1 MKTRITFTLL
11 ILAAITS
18 SLFAEPRRQTIVIR
32 DGKVIE
38 GKGLAELDGLLA
50 GKRAFL
56 GVSLTDLSPELRE
69 HFGAPKDSGVLVGN
83 IEDGSPA
90 EKAGVRV
97 GDIIVAVDGKDVES
111 SWDLRKALQGKKD
124 GDTARIE
131 VVRGRGRQSLVATVV
146 ERDFPGSLIRVGD
159 LGDLGARLGETFSG
173 PEWRARVERLQNCDE
188 LQDKLRALETR
199 LKELERK
206 LQK

>member
-11 ILAAITS
+11 ILAALTS

-38 GKGLAELDGLLA
+38 GKGLGELDGLLA

-56 GVSLTDLSPELRE
+56 GVSLTDISPELRE

-131 VVRGRGRQSLVATVV
+131 VVRGRG
-146 ERDFPGSLIRVGD
+146 
-159 LGDLGARLGETFSG
+159 
-173 PEWRARVERLQNCDE
+173 
-188 LQDKLRALETR
+188 
-199 LKELERK
+199 
-206 LQK
+206 

>member
-1 MKTRITFTLL
+1 MKTRLTLTLL
-11 ILAAITS
+11 ILTAVAS

-32 DGKVIE
+32 DGKVVE
-38 GKGLAELDGLLA
+38 GKDRIELESLLA

-56 GVSLTDLSPELRE
+56 GVSLTDISPELRE

-83 IEDGSPA
+83 VEDGSPA
-90 EKAGVRV
+90 DKAGVHV
-97 GDIIVAVDGKDVES
+97 GDIIVAIDGKDVES
-111 SWDLRKALQGKKD
+111 SWGLRKAMQGKKE

-131 VVRGRGRQSLVATVV
+131 VLRGRGRQSLVATVV
-146 ERDFPGSLIRVGD
+146 ERDFPGNLIRVGD

-188 LQDKLRALETR
+188 LQDKLRTLETR

>member
-1 MKTRITFTLL
+1 MKTRLTLTL
-11 ILAAITS
+11 FILAALAS

-32 DGKVIE
+32 DGKLID
-38 GKGLAELDGLLA
+38 GKGIVELDGLLA

-56 GVSLTDLSPELRE
+56 GVTLTDITPGLRE
-69 HFGAPKDSGVLVGN
+69 YFGAPKDSGILIGD

-90 EKAGVRV
+90 DKAGVRV
-97 GDIIVAVDGKDVES
+97 GDIIIAIDGKDVES
-111 SWDLRKALQGKKD
+111 SWDLRKALQDKKD
-124 GDTARIE
+124 GDSVRIE
-131 VVRGRGRQSLVATVV
+131 VIRGRARQTIVATVV
-146 ERDFPGSLIRVGD
+146 ERDFPGGRIRVGD

-188 LQDKLRALETR
+188 LQDKLRTLETR

>member
-11 ILAAITS
+11 ILAALTS
-18 SLFAEPRRQTIVIR
+18 SLLAEPRRQTIVIR

-56 GVSLTDLSPELRE
+56 GVSLTDISPELRE

-131 VVRGRGRQSLVATVV
+131 VVRGRGRQSLVATVI

-188 LQDKLRALETR
+188 LQDKLRTLETR

>member
-1 MKTRITFTLL
+1 MKTRISFTLL
-11 ILAAITS
+11 ILTAIAS
-18 SLFAEPRRQTIVIR
+18 SLFAQPRRQTIVIR

-38 GKGLAELDGLLA
+38 GKGLAELDSLLA

-56 GVSLTDLSPELRE
+56 GVSLTDISAELRE
-69 HFGAPKDSGVLVGN
+69 HFGAPKDAGVLVGN

-97 GDIIVAVDGKDVES
+97 GDIIVAIDGKDVDS

-188 LQDKLRALETR
+188 LQDKLRTLETR